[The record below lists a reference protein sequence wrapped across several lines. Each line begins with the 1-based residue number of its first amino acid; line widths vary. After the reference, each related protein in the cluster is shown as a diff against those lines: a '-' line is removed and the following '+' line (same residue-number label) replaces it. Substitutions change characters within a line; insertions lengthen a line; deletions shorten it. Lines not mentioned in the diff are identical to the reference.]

1 MNNRYNSNAFINNDN
16 HQLEFVIPNR
26 LAECFK
32 ATGTMVIKS
41 LYESLKILLVINN
54 IRRFATHDTSIQTLK
69 L

>member
-1 MNNRYNSNAFINNDN
+1 M
-16 HQLEFVIPNR
+16 IPNR